1 MKPFSKRT
9 FTASLLLQSMVATL
23 VSFPVLLIA
32 YIKPATS
39 RALREKVMLG
49 VTTVNDCRYC
59 SWAHTGLALANGV
72 DLDELAQ
79 LLDSGT
85 FGTVDDREATAI
97 LFAKHYA
104 DTLGKPSKE
113 AHAALARQ
121 FTACQRAEIMAYIH
135 SIYYANLSGNSLDA
149 WLARFSGRKVVDGHP
164 LPEAIAALIAAPVG
178 LMGMLLSRK
187 IRPEA
192 MQSFDEETA
201 GKA

>member
-1 MKPFSKRT
+1 
-9 FTASLLLQSMVATL
+9 MVATL
-23 VSFPVLLIA
+23 ASLPVLLIA

-72 DLDELAQ
+72 DLDELTQ

-85 FGTVDDREATAI
+85 FGTVDDRQATAI

-113 AHAALARQ
+113 AHAALARH

-149 WLARFSGRKVVDGHP
+149 WLARLSGRKVVDGHP

-192 MQSFDEETA
+192 MQSFDEDTA
-201 GKA
+201 RKA